1 MKYSRSM
8 DDNMV
13 SVVGAGNMG
22 SGIAQKYAT
31 HGYIVNVVD
40 KDEKSLNKSQS
51 LIRSTLEQAIARK
64 LFSEQQAS
72 DTLARLRFS
81 SELEECASSGLV
93 IEAIF
98 EDLDLKQNLFTKLE
112 DICPRNTIFA
122 TNTSSLLVKDIGQHL
137 KYPDRMLGL
146 HYFYPPA
153 KNKLV
158 EVIATPA
165 TDDGVMS
172 RAKAIQESINKV
184 VIVSKDSPGF
194 IVNRFFVPWLNEAMH
209 IVNEGL
215 ISIATVEHA
224 VKSFFDI
231 GMGPFELMNVT
242 GLPITFYACE
252 SLARC
257 LGPFYAPCPLIKRQM
272 ESGMGFDLSGE
283 IDGSKVEEIGLRM
296 LSVVGA
302 ISHQLVNS
310 EGVASKGDTDLG
322 ARVGLLWKK
331 GPFELLDEY
340 GARLSDMPRIDG
352 ESTIG

>member
-8 DDNMV
+8 DDNTV

-31 HGYIVNVVD
+31 HGYIVNVID
-40 KDEKSLNKSQS
+40 KDEKALRRSQG
-51 LIRSTLEQAIARK
+51 LIRSTLEQAVARRV
-64 LFSEQQAS
+64 FSEQQAN

-81 SELEECASSGLV
+81 QALEECAASILV

-98 EDLDLKQNLFTKLE
+98 EDLGLKQNLFTKLE
-112 DICPRNTIFA
+112 DICPRSTLFA
-122 TNTSSLLVKDIGQHL
+122 TNTSSLLVSDIGQHL

-158 EVIATPA
+158 EMIATPA

-172 RAKAIQESINKV
+172 RAKSIQESINKV

-209 IVNEGL
+209 MVNEGL
-215 ISIATVEHA
+215 FSIATVEHA
-224 VKSFFDI
+224 VKSFFNI

-242 GLPITFYACE
+242 GLPITFHACE
-252 SLARC
+252 SLARY

-272 ESGMGFDLSGE
+272 ESGVGFDLSGE
-283 IDGSKVEEIGLRM
+283 NDESKLEKIGLRM
-296 LSVVGA
+296 LFVVGA
-302 ISHQLVNS
+302 ISDQLVNS

-340 GARLSDMPRIDG
+340 RAKLNDMPRIGG
-352 ESTIG
+352 ESAIG